1 MKSNINLDNN
11 LKKVLIIGSNG
22 FLGSN
27 FFTLDNRKEIV
38 NQNLHFIAS
47 SLHNSILDKT
57 IPFYRIDITNKKD
70 TIKKI
75 TKISPNFVILTAA
88 MTNVDQCEID
98 KELATKINVNGPEN
112 VIKACKKINSKLVF
126 ISTDFV
132 FDGEK
137 EGGYYNETDQPKP
150 LSYYAMTKLK
160 AELAIINSGIEY
172 LICRT
177 AVLYGWNERKLNF
190 ITWILNNLKQNK
202 EISIVK
208 SQINS
213 PTFVINL
220 AQIILKLIEK
230 NVEGIFHTA
239 GNCALSRYDMALK
252 SAETFNY
259 NKNIIIPIKSL
270 TQKAIRPKNVS
281 LDISKLKKVIGSEL
295 KIYNFEDGLNYMKQ
309 QIAV

>member
-27 FFTLDNRKEIV
+27 FFTLDNRKEII

-57 IPFYRIDITNKKD
+57 IPFYQIDITNKKD

-75 TKISPNFVILTAA
+75 SNICPNFVILTAA
-88 MTNVDQCEID
+88 MTNVDQCEIN

-213 PTFVINL
+213 PTFVKNL
-220 AQIILKLIEK
+220 VQIILKLIEK
-230 NVEGIFHTA
+230 NANGIFHTA
-239 GNCALSRYDMALK
+239 GNCALSRYNMAL
-252 SAETFNY
+252 SCAENFNY
-259 NKNIIIPIKSL
+259 TKNLIIPIKSL
-270 TQKAIRPKNVS
+270 NQKALRPKNVS
-281 LDISKLKKVIGSEL
+281 LDISKLKKFIGSEL
-295 KIYNFEDGLNYMKQ
+295 KIYNFKDGLDYMKQ